1 MPAPGGMTMS
11 LQFRCLALLL
21 IVAAAW
27 LHDQQPNACATSETR
42 VFQRGVA
49 LLSVEHRMD
58 VLEKIELSHVA
69 TIDVEPTNL
78 ELNSLSSFLDRC
90 GETVPRL
97 FRSTDLCYLLMSLQW

>member
-1 MPAPGGMTMS
+1 MPVRGMTMR
-11 LQFRCLALLL
+11 LQSRCLALLL

-27 LHDQQPNACATSETR
+27 LHDLQPKNACAGSEMH
-42 VFQRGVA
+42 VFQKAVA
-49 LLSVEHRMD
+49 LLSVEHRLD
-58 VLEKIELSHVA
+58 VLEKIELAHVA
-69 TIDVEPTNL
+69 TIDFQPASL